1 MWKPAALPIGAFL
14 ATAIWG
20 AAAMV
25 PFAPASEEMMF
36 WIPVSIAL
44 TSAAAAL
51 VVAMMQDIILVAVKR
66 WPLFVKFYPTLCLEP
81 LPFAFLPIVLSLA
94 GIAEFG
100 PAMLSAALLLIGFS
114 FAETLFAAALHRAR
128 ATPTA
133 VVISMQCAALVFAVY
148 MYKKGIQANVSDIS
162 WPWFASS
169 VTAMSLFSF
178 LVGRYWANL
187 LRDAEVGFSPLLKW
201 VLVTF
206 IAEGSTS
213 EWSRWRLKQ
222 PIKQRRPPGLRSK
235 PRRK

>member
-1 MWKPAALPIGAFL
+1 MTMWKPAALPIGAFL
-14 ATAIWG
+14 AAAIWG

-114 FAETLFAAALHRAR
+114 FAETLFAAALQEPGDADRGCDLD
-128 ATPTA
+128 A
-133 VVISMQCAALVFAVY
+133 VRCSGVC
-148 MYKKGIQANVSDIS
+148 
-162 WPWFASS
+162 
-169 VTAMSLFSF
+169 SLH
-178 LVGRYWANL
+178 VQERH
-187 LRDAEVGFSPLLKW
+187 P
-201 VLVTF
+201 
-206 IAEGSTS
+206 S
-213 EWSRWRLKQ
+213 ERQ
-222 PIKQRRPPGLRSK
+222 
-235 PRRK
+235 